1 MCLRSSGSL
10 KIVGALVMSFSAFA
24 ANVAENGFTP
34 AQRNLWSLQK
44 VVRPPVPVVK
54 QKSWVKNPVDAFILA
69 KLETKGVHPSQ
80 EADRVTLLR
89 RASFDL
95 IGLPPTPEEVQAF
108 VSDQSPNAWEKVVDR
123 LLASP
128 HYGERWGRHWLDVA
142 RFAES
147 QGFKADETRAN
158 AWRFR
163 DYVVASFNSDKPF
176 DRFIREQ
183 IAGDEIWPDNVEAR
197 IATSFN
203 RHYPDEY
210 NARNLMQRRQEIL
223 NEVTNVVGSAFLGLT
238 VECAQ
243 CHNHKF
249 DPISHK
255 DYYSLQA
262 FFANSAPDDRIVV
275 LSPQEL
281 QEYQRKLAVWEGKT
295 REIREQMSAILAP
308 ARKTIWD
315 DYFDKYPPEVQE
327 AITKP
332 ADERTPYEAQ
342 LYHQAKLYI
351 EPTQDAVVK
360 SLKGVNKQRYAVLAK
375 KMEEF
380 DSLHPGELPV
390 GSGMRDLGGQAPP
403 TNVLAGGTYLGRQEA
418 VEPAFLSVLS
428 TKAPEI
434 VPSANASTTR
444 RRTALANWLASPE
457 NPLTGRVMAN
467 RVWYYHFGSGLAPAP
482 SDFGS
487 MGGRPSHPELLD
499 WLTRE
504 FVDGGWSIKKL
515 NKLIVMSNTYQQA
528 SVHREDAAKVDER
541 NRLLWRFPRTRLEG
555 EVIRDSA
562 LFVAGALNEKVGG
575 PSVFPVLPENMP
587 APRGGWSNNPGDDQN
602 YRRSVYIFVRR
613 NTPYPLLKA
622 LDFPDTTM
630 SCGRR
635 DQTITAPQALSL
647 LNDRAAID
655 WAQKFAGRV
664 ISKAGLDARAQVD
677 TAYQLAYSRKPD
689 GWETDTVLT
698 FLEKQSGRIRS
709 RIEKGEPI
717 ALPAVTNMPAGAEPA
732 RLAALVDFCNTIFN
746 SNEFVYQD

>member
-1 MCLRSSGSL
+1 MRLQTSGFLTVLILFGISL
-10 KIVGALVMSFSAFA
+10 SASA
-24 ANVAENGFTP
+24 SNVAEKDFTP

-44 VVRPPVPVVK
+44 VERPPVPEAK
-54 QKSWVKNPVDAFILA
+54 AKAWVKNPVDAFILS
-69 KLETKGVHPSQ
+69 KLESKALQPSPA
-80 EADRVTLLR
+80 ADRVTLLR
-89 RASFDL
+89 RVSLDL
-95 IGLPPTPEEVQAF
+95 IGLPPTPEEVEAF
-108 VSDQSPNAWEKVVDR
+108 VNDKSPNAWEKVVDR

-158 AWRFR
+158 AWRYR
-163 DYVVASFNSDKPF
+163 DYVIQSFNSDKPY
-176 DRFIREQ
+176 DRFVREQ
-183 IAGDEIWPDNVEAR
+183 IAGDEIWPENPEAK
-197 IATSFN
+197 IATAFS

-243 CHNHKF
+243 CHTHKF

-255 DYYSLQA
+255 DYYSLQS
-262 FFANSAPDDRIVV
+262 FFANTAPDDRIVMA
-275 LSPQEL
+275 SPQEL

-295 REIREQMSAILAP
+295 REIRDEMSAILAP
-308 ARKTIWD
+308 ARKKIWD
-315 DYFDKYPPEVQE
+315 DFFDKYPPEVQE

-332 ADERTPYEAQ
+332 AEERTPYEVQ

-351 EPTQDAVVK
+351 EPTQDVVVK
-360 SLKGVNKQRYAVLAK
+360 SLKGKDKERYGELAK
-375 KMEEF
+375 KLKEF
-380 DSLHPGELPV
+380 AGLHPGDLPV

-403 TNVLAGGTYLGRQEA
+403 TYVLAGGTYLGRQDA

-428 TKAPEI
+428 SKAPEI
-434 VPSANASTTR
+434 VSPANASTTG

-457 NPLTGRVMAN
+457 NPLTARVMAN

-487 MGGRPSHPELLD
+487 MGGRPSHPELLN

-504 FVDGGWSIKKL
+504 FIEKGWSIKKL

-528 SVHREDAAKVDER
+528 SAPREDAAKVDAR

-562 LFVAGALNEKVGG
+562 MYVAGALNMKAGG
-575 PSVFPVLPENMP
+575 PSVFPVLPDNMP
-587 APRGGWSNNPGDDQN
+587 MPRGGWSKKPSDDDN

-613 NTPYPLLKA
+613 NTPYPILKA

-635 DQTITAPQALSL
+635 DRTITAPQALSL

-664 ISKAGLDARAQVD
+664 VSKAGLDQKSQVE
-677 TAYQLAYSRKPD
+677 TAYQLAYNRKPD

-698 FLEKQSGRIRS
+698 FLEKQSGLIRS
-709 RIEKGEPI
+709 RIEKGEEI
-717 ALPAVTNMPAGAEPA
+717 ALPANAPPNAEPA
-732 RLAALVDFCNTIFN
+732 RMAALVDFCNTIFN